1 VSLVI
6 AGLSS
11 AVSLVE
17 AFTAAIIDK
26 FHYTRR
32 PVVSA
37 VCITGFLGSIIF
49 TAKSGLFWIDIV
61 DHFITHYGLVTIG
74 LIECVLVG
82 WIFKAGKLREHINQ
96 ASGKSLN
103 GFWDICIKFMAPL
116 ALLALLV
123 YDLKAELAAPYG
135 GYSRIAILMIGR
147 DWLMVALIIS
157 LFVAMMPWKRTLK
170 VD

>member
-1 VSLVI
+1 
-6 AGLSS
+6 
-11 AVSLVE
+11 
-17 AFTAAIIDK
+17 
-26 FHYTRR
+26 
-32 PVVSA
+32 
-37 VCITGFLGSIIF
+37 
-49 TAKSGLFWIDIV
+49 
-61 DHFITHYGLVTIG
+61 
-74 LIECVLVG
+74 
-82 WIFKAGKLREHINQ
+82 
-96 ASGKSLN
+96 
-103 GFWDICIKFMAPL
+103 MAPL